1 MISAVAGTF
10 DVVHSGHGRLLDR
23 AFEIGD
29 EVLVGLTSDRMAAQ
43 GRNEYIPFAIRRPAL
58 EKKLATYGKPYTLFQ
73 IDDIYGP
80 SDIMDAADAL
90 VVSEE
95 TVGNADALN
104 RERESRGIR
113 PLKLSVVELVTAS
126 DGEKISARRILE
138 GRYGRNGKT
147 DVLDVS
153 VGSMNRVKVEAVR
166 NVMERIYGDVRIT
179 PVKVPSGVP
188 DQPFEDET
196 EQGAE
201 NRARAALGDH
211 DLSVGIEA
219 GVFEQHDGLYDIQK
233 CCIIDS
239 DGRTSRGQGSGFRY
253 PDEVADL
260 VRSGHTVGDAFRALY
275 GKSEIG
281 KNGGAIGMLS
291 NGLLD
296 RESLTEQ
303 AVMAAMI
310 PRIWGSRD
318 V

>member
-80 SDIMDAADAL
+80 SDIMDAADTL

-166 NVMERIYGDVRIT
+166 NVMERIYGDVRVT
-179 PVKVPSGVP
+179 PVNVPSGVP

-201 NRARAALGDH
+201 NRARVALGDH

-239 DGRTSRGQGSGFRY
+239 DGRISRGQGSGFRY

-260 VRSGHTVGDAFRALY
+260 VRCGHTVGDAFRALY

-303 AVMAAMI
+303 AVLAAMI
-310 PRIWGSRD
+310 PRMWGSRD